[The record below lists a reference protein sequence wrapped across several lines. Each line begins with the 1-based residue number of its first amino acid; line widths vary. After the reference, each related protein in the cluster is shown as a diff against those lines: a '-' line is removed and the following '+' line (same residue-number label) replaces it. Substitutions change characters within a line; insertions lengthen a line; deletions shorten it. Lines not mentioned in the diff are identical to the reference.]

1 MQKLNESWHVFVMLM
16 IGFAVIAF
24 FIHRRLKQSESIKA
38 DFGAPARGQ
47 NARYESPNDGV
58 EITSR

>member
-1 MQKLNESWHVFVMLM
+1 MAKLNESWHIFVMLA
-16 IGFAVIAF
+16 IGFAVMAF

-38 DFGAPARGQ
+38 DFGAPAREQ
-47 NARYESPNDGV
+47 NTRYESPNDGI